1 MVEAVE
7 QTVGG
12 VEVEEEGCDLKLG
25 PLVEDL
31 EEVEVKGVGV
41 MTCPCLELQALVAM
55 EVEEVGATKQVKQSH
70 HQGPSPRSLARE
82 EVLLKQHPLI
92 QLWRMKHQIK
102 ESGVLQAK
110 VNNKVRKGTFH
121 IIPATYLK
129 AEK

>member
-1 MVEAVE
+1 MAVE

-12 VEVEEEGCDLKLG
+12 VEVGEERCDLKLD
-25 PLVEDL
+25 PLEEDL

-41 MTCPCLELQALVAM
+41 MTCPNLELQALVAM
-55 EVEEVGATKQVKQSH
+55 EVEEVGATKQVQQSH
-70 HQGPSPRSLARE
+70 HQGLIPRSLARE
-82 EVLLKQHPLI
+82 EVPLKQHPLI

-110 VNNKVRKGTFH
+110 VNSQVRKGTFH
-121 IIPATYLK
+121 IIPTTHHK